1 MFSPLSPTSMKNLH
15 LLFLALWAALAPMAH
30 AQTANIALNKPII
43 ASGVLYPGSYH
54 PTYAVTN
61 LVDGNPAT
69 FAHPNDA
76 TGTSGFYYQI
86 DLQQSVTLDRIVL
99 INRSECC
106 PERLSRYRV
115 GVYADNAGAPGA
127 LNWTA
132 DIRTDGSNSGMGGS
146 DTVTGALNV
155 AGTFAGRFVR
165 ITNISN
171 EGYNPQIAEVEV
183 YRAPL
188 PVVRYFSTDHG
199 NITQSGNPNLPTM
212 ATLSWRV
219 DGATSVAID
228 QGIGTVANPLGTAN
242 VAPPTTRT
250 YTLTAT
256 NAAGSVT
263 ASIVIGV
270 DAVTFAPKLTEFLA
284 NNNSGIE
291 DEDGDNSDWVEIFNP
306 NSFTLNLDG
315 YYLTDIA
322 TQKTRWRIPSVTV
335 PAGGYLVIFASGKNR
350 TDLGSPVHTNFSLAA
365 SGEYVALVAT
375 DGTTVLTQYPADY
388 PTTTLYPAQFGDKS
402 YGLNSSN
409 APAFFVPPTPG
420 AANTAGFTAV
430 VADTTFLPKRGF
442 FDAPITVTLAT
453 ATPGA
458 TIRYTTDGTKP
469 TETAG
474 TVYAGPVAISTT
486 TMLRAFAYKAG
497 SAPTNVDTNT
507 YIFPA
512 AVVASAVMNTAITQD
527 PAYAPQMVAALK
539 DIPSIS
545 LVLPNAGA
553 INDSTEIETSI
564 EYIRPDAI
572 AGFQEDC
579 GIGLFGGAFTA
590 FAKESFRLY
599 FRGDYGASKLKY
611 PLFEGYARGLA
622 PATEFDSIELRNGS
636 HDMVERGFYMSN
648 IFTDATMLDMGR
660 MNPHGRFVHV
670 YINGTYWGMYHMRER
685 WNAAMHASYL
695 GGLKEDYEAISGNL
709 NVGGWAVPGTPF
721 DGDGTA
727 WDRIKSLR
735 SDYTAIRPYLDVPQ
749 FADYMLMFMF
759 GDSEDEY
766 RCVGPTL
773 DGSGFKFLLND
784 ADGFLRT
791 SAGDRTA
798 RSTPGVQNGDGP
810 GSLFSMLH
818 ASGNADYRLMLAD
831 EIHRHFFN
839 DGAMT
844 PAKNAARLQ
853 ALCTEI
859 QRAIIPECARWGYR
873 TPANWAAARDNILA
887 NWFPARTAAYIT
899 ILRNAGFYPT
909 VDAPEFN
916 QHGGSIA
923 ANFALTMTTPTGG
936 AATYYT
942 LDGTDPRTTGPVFT
956 PLTYVAAATPR
967 KYRVPT
973 GASDGFNT
981 TSIPNLTAYYP
992 LDTNANDTVSS
1003 FPGTLTA
1010 GAALTAPGRYGTNAV
1025 TLNGSTQFVDLG
1037 NPAALQITGQITIAA
1052 WVKATASNGIRNILN
1067 KGHAFGPSGEITL
1080 RIVDGQYQGGS
1091 WNGAN
1096 HIAVSAAGQASTDIG
1111 QWVHLAIVYDGT
1123 TWRLYRNGTQV
1134 GSTVDATGAVAV
1146 GANWAIGARGGGSER
1161 FFAGTIDEVCIF
1173 NRGLTAGEVAQ
1184 VQANTGLSTGALWT
1198 APAYSTAGWATS
1210 SGGLGFDTEGTFT
1223 PFVATNVQTAMLG
1236 VNASL
1241 LTRADFTLSAAD
1253 VSQTKVLHLNVR
1265 SDDGYVAYLNGT
1277 RIASRNAPATLSG
1290 TAAATAATP
1299 DATAIVAETVDVS
1312 AFIPQLVT
1320 GTNVLA
1326 IHGLNASAADND
1338 FLLSATLT
1346 AATTPAGLA
1355 PGAILYTGPVTP
1367 GVSRHVKTRAHLNG
1381 QWSALNEAFFQV
1393 GASAVPAGS
1402 LVVSELCYN
1411 PAGDDDAEF
1420 IELMNA
1426 GATAINLRG
1435 VKFTSGVE
1443 FTFPDNRDT
1452 ILSAGQR
1459 LVLVD
1464 SQFTFSQRYG
1474 WEESVAGIYRGNLAN
1489 DGERIAITAA
1499 DGSTVLV
1506 DFTFDDAAPWPV
1518 DADGIGHS
1526 LTLIAP
1532 APGVNLADPA
1542 AWRPSTAIDGSPN
1555 SGDSIAFTG
1564 NPIANADGDSLTALM
1579 EFALNTSDAV
1589 QNAAPLQLLWTGTVW
1604 DIIYE
1609 HAAAAD
1615 SAGLI
1620 PQVSPDLS
1628 TWNGPGPVNWLTFAG
1643 RTVLPGGKHRSTWH
1657 LGPAFPGT
1665 DRLYVRLRA
1674 TAP

>member
-1 MFSPLSPTSMKNLH
+1 MNPR
-15 LLFLALWAALAPMAH
+15 LLLLALWAALAPVAQ
-30 AQTANIALNKPII
+30 AQTANIALGKPIF
-43 ASGVLYPGSYH
+43 ASGVLIGGYPV
-54 PTYAVTN
+54 ANV
-61 LVDGNPAT
+61 VDGNPAT
-69 FAHPNDA
+69 FTHPNA
-76 TGTSGFYYQI
+76 GSGTNGFYYQI
-86 DLQQSVTLDRIVL
+86 DLGQACTLDRMVL
-99 INRSECC
+99 VNRGDCC

-115 GVYADNAGAPGA
+115 SVYADNAGAPGA
-127 LNWTA
+127 LTWTA
-132 DIRTDGSNSGMGGS
+132 DVRSDGSNSGMGGS
-146 DTVTGALNV
+146 DTITGALNV

-188 PVVRYFSTDHG
+188 PLVRYFTVNHG
-199 NITQSGNPNLPTM
+199 NITQTGNPNLPTS
-212 ATLSWRV
+212 ATLSWLV

-228 QGIGTVANPLGTAN
+228 QGIGAVANPTGSTN

-263 ASIVIGV
+263 AALTIGV
-270 DAVTFAPKLTEFLA
+270 DEVTYAPKLTEFLA
-284 NNNSGIE
+284 NNNSGLE
-291 DEDGDNSDWVEIFNP
+291 DEDGDNSDWIEIFNP
-306 NSFTLNLDG
+306 NIFTLNLDG
-315 YYLTDIA
+315 FYLTDVA
-322 TQKTRWRIPSVTV
+322 TQKTKWRIPSITV
-335 PAGGYLVIFASGKNR
+335 PAGGYLVLFASGKNR
-350 TDLGSPVHTNFSLAA
+350 IQPGSPAHTNFSLAA
-365 SGEYVALVAT
+365 SGEYVALVDK
-375 DGTTVLTQYPADY
+375 DGTTVLTQFPADY
-388 PTTTLYPAQFGDKS
+388 PATSLYPAQFGDKS
-402 YGLNSSN
+402 YGLNTGN
-409 APAFFVPPTPG
+409 VPAFFVPPTPG

-430 VADTTFLPKRGF
+430 VADTNFLPKRGF
-442 FDAPITVTLAT
+442 FDAPISVAITTAT
-453 ATPGA
+453 AGA
-458 TIRYTTDGTKP
+458 TIRYTTDGAKP
-469 TETAG
+469 TEATG
-474 TVYAGPVAISTT
+474 TVYSGPIAITT
-486 TMLRAFAYKAG
+486 TTTLRAFAFKAG
-497 SAPTNVDTNT
+497 AAATNVDTNT

-512 AVVASAVMNTAITQD
+512 SVVASGVMNTAITQD
-527 PAYAPQMVAALK
+527 PAYAPQMIAALK
-539 DIPSIS
+539 DIPSVS

-553 INDSTEIETSI
+553 IHDTTEIETSI
-564 EYIRPDAI
+564 EYIRPDGV
-572 AGFQEDC
+572 AGTQEDC
-579 GIGLFGGAFTA
+579 GITFFGGAFTA

-599 FRGDYGASKLKY
+599 FRGDYGAAKLKY

-622 PATEFDSIELRNGS
+622 PATEFDSLELRNGS

-648 IFTDATMLDMGR
+648 IFTDATMLGMGR
-660 MNPHGRFVHV
+660 MNPHGRFVHL

-685 WNAAMHASYL
+685 WNAAMHADYL
-695 GGLKEDYEAISGNL
+695 GGLKEDYEAIAGNL

-721 DGDGTA
+721 DGDGSA

-766 RCVGPTL
+766 RCVGPVL
-773 DGSGFKFLLND
+773 EGSGFKFLLND

-818 ASGNADYRLMLAD
+818 ASGDADYRLMLAD
-831 EIHRHFFN
+831 QIHRHFFN

-844 PAKNAARLQ
+844 PAKNIARLQ

-873 TPANWAAARDNILA
+873 TPANWASARDNILA
-887 NWFPARTAAYIT
+887 NWFPSRTAAYIS

-923 ANFALTMTTPTGG
+923 ANFSLTMTTPTGG

-956 PLTYVAAATPR
+956 PLIYVDTTTPR

-981 TSIPNLTAYYP
+981 ASIPNLVAYYP
-992 LDTNANDTVSS
+992 LDANANDVIAS
-1003 FPGTLTA
+1003 FPGTLTG
-1010 GAALTAPGRYGTNAV
+1010 GAALTAPGKFGAKAV
-1025 TLNGSTQFVDLG
+1025 SLNGTSQSVDLG

-1052 WVKATASNGIRNILN
+1052 WVKATATNGIRNILN
-1067 KGHAFGPSGEITL
+1067 KGHAFSPNGEITL

-1096 HIAVSAAGQASTDIG
+1096 HIAVSAAGQAASDVG
-1111 QWVHLAIVYDGT
+1111 QWVHLAIVYDGSA
-1123 TWRLYRNGTQV
+1123 TWRLYRNGTQI
-1134 GSTVDATGAVAV
+1134 GSTVDGTGAVAV
-1146 GANWAIGARGGGSER
+1146 GANWAIGARGGGGER

-1173 NRGLTAGEVAQ
+1173 NRGLTAAEVGQ
-1184 VQANTGLSTGALWT
+1184 VYANTGLSTGALWV
-1198 APAYSTAGWATS
+1198 APAYSTAGWATAN
-1210 SGGLGFDTEGTFT
+1210 GGLGFDTEGTFT
-1223 PFVATNVQTAMLG
+1223 PHVAANTQAAMLN

-1241 LTRADFTLSAAD
+1241 LTRAEFTLTAGEVA
-1253 VSQTKVLHLNVR
+1253 QTKVLHLNVR

-1277 RIASRNAPATLSG
+1277 RIASRNAPSTLNG
-1290 TAAATAATP
+1290 IAAATAETP
-1299 DATAIVAETVDVS
+1299 DASAIVAGTVDVT
-1312 AFIPQLVT
+1312 AFIPQLIN
-1320 GTNVLA
+1320 GTNILA
-1326 IHGLNASAADND
+1326 IHGLNAAAANND

-1355 PGAILYTGPVTP
+1355 PGAILYTGPIVP
-1367 GVSRHVKTRAHLNG
+1367 GVSRHVQTRANLNG
-1381 QWSALNEAFFQV
+1381 VWSALNEAFFQV
-1393 GASAVPAGS
+1393 GASAVPPGS
-1402 LVVSELCYN
+1402 LLVSELCYN

-1452 ILSAGQR
+1452 ILSPGQR

-1474 WEESVAGIYRGNLAN
+1474 WEEKVAGIYGGNLAN
-1489 DGERIAITAA
+1489 DGERITLAA
-1499 DGSTVLV
+1499 DDGTTVLV
-1506 DFTFDDAAPWPV
+1506 DFTFDDAAPWPT
-1518 DADGIGHS
+1518 DAGGIGHS

-1532 APGVNLADPA
+1532 APGVNLGDPA
-1542 AWRPSTAIDGSPN
+1542 QWRPSTAIDGSPN
-1555 SGDSIAFTG
+1555 SGDSTAFTG
-1564 NPIANADGDSLTALM
+1564 SPTANADGDSLTALM
-1579 EFALNTSDAV
+1579 EFALNTSDLV
-1589 QNAAPLQLLWTGTVW
+1589 QNTAPLQLLWTGTAW
-1604 DIIYE
+1604 DIIYD

-1620 PQVSPDLS
+1620 PQVSPDLF
-1628 TWNGPGPVNWLTFAG
+1628 TWNGPGPANWLTFAG
-1643 RTVLPGGKHRSTWH
+1643 RTVLANGRHRSTWH
-1657 LGPAFPGT
+1657 LGPAFPSA
-1665 DRLYVRLRA
+1665 DRLCVRLRA
-1674 TAP
+1674 ALP